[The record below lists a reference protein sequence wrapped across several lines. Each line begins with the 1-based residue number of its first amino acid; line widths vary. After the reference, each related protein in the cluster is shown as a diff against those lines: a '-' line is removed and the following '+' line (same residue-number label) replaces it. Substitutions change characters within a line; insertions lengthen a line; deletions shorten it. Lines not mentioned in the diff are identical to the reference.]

1 MSRGSGIYPEKS
13 IRRSRGLERFRVE
26 YGVEKRTRR
35 RYTTC
40 DARCW
45 SARSRPSA
53 CRCSCGGANHG
64 RGYFAPYRG
73 YPRRPKPPFIGDYF
87 KSIGKSALT
96 SAVIYGLSAA
106 IPPFGAVAIP
116 AYMAYNYSKLGYGLY
131 KVYSEISAEGK
142 ASANSMKQASES
154 LGDFVTQDP
163 ADTIAWAIVTKAR
176 RSGLFEEMAKNTRV
190 DEVVFVETM
199 RGSTS
204 SALSAGAGELA
215 KFAISKAVSA

>member
-1 MSRGSGIYPEKS
+1 M
-13 IRRSRGLERFRVE
+13 
-26 YGVEKRTRR
+26 
-35 RYTTC
+35 C

-73 YPRRPKPPFIGDYF
+73 YPRRPKPPSVGDYF

-96 SAVIYGLSAA
+96 NAVIYGLSAA
-106 IPPFGAVAIP
+106 IPPLGAVAIP

-142 ASANSMKQASES
+142 VSANSMKQASES
-154 LGDFVTQDP
+154 LGDFVTQGP
-163 ADTIAWAIVTKAR
+163 ADTIASAVVAR
-176 RSGLFEEMAKNTRV
+176 ATQDGLFEEMVKNTHV
-190 DEVVFVETM
+190 DEVVFAEMM

-215 KFAISKAVSA
+215 KFAIVKAVGA